1 MSRYSRQEKLFGAE
15 GQRKLSE
22 AAVSVA
28 GCGGLGNYVSL
39 LLASAGVGKI
49 RLADYGVPSESDL
62 NRQFFY
68 SGRKGFKTD
77 ILAERLRELRP
88 DMEIEKFQ
96 GFIDENNV
104 SEALGECDVIADC
117 MDSIASR
124 LVLNSYAASK
134 NIPLA
139 HGGIDGFY
147 GQATFVVPGKT
158 PCLRCILRESNS
170 SIPDSF
176 APVVS
181 IVASVQASD
190 IVKHITGT
198 GETTAGKLFTMFAG
212 TNEYGTVTINRDP
225 DCPVCGRSGPSR

>member
-1 MSRYSRQEKLFGAE
+1 MSRHSRQEKLFGPE

-28 GCGGLGNYVSL
+28 GCGGLGTYASL

-49 RLADYGVPSESDL
+49 RLIDCGTPSESDL

-68 SGRKGFKTD
+68 SGREGFKTE
-77 ILAERLRELRP
+77 ILAERLGEVDPGL
-88 DMEIEKFQ
+88 EIEIFN

-117 MDSIASR
+117 LDTIGSR
-124 LVLNSYAASK
+124 LVVNRYAVSK

-158 PCLRCILRESNS
+158 PCLRCILRGSDGR
-170 SIPDSF
+170 IPDSF

-181 IVASVQASD
+181 IIASVQASD
-190 IVKHITGT
+190 IVKHITGI
-198 GETTAGKLFTMFAG
+198 GDTTAGKMFTMFAG
-212 TNEYGTVTINRDP
+212 TNEYDTVAINPDP
-225 DCPVCGRSGPSR
+225 DCPVCGSLRSSR